1 MKYLSNSALKNI
13 CKHGS
18 DEELKKYIEFYSE
31 KREEVSSAIDI
42 VVTHINTEKFQQILN
57 NHQFSDRAKDALF
70 EIYAENKKE
79 EILFKEYNSL
89 NSRAKWY
96 DKVLKDL
103 EVALNG

>member
-13 CKHGS
+13 CEKGS
-18 DEELKKYIEFYSE
+18 DEELKKYIEFYAE

-42 VVTHINTEKFQQILN
+42 VVKHINTEKFQQILN
-57 NHQFSDRAKDALF
+57 DQFSDRAKDALF
-70 EIYAENKKE
+70 EIYAESRKE

-89 NSRAKWY
+89 NSRAEWY